1 MTKKNSVELSLRR
14 SETVRGYEIRRLPL
28 GEYLAVAQMLRD
40 LPQKLLA
47 ACFPEGTLS
56 DALGALRT
64 ADAEKLLGLLA
75 NAMQV
80 MPQEMVRVLAG
91 LTGVEESALLS
102 DPDIGLDGAAEM
114 LLTFWRLNGMENFM
128 QAAGCMAAQVRKIR
142 TGFSA

>member
-80 MPQEMVRVLAG
+80 MPQETLRLVSG
-91 LTGVEESALLS
+91 LTGVPDTALLS

-114 LLTFWRLNGMENFM
+114 LLAFWRLNNMENFIRAAAQM
-128 QAAGCMAAQVRKIR
+128 AAGVKRIK